1 VDFGGDMPIRCS
13 DHTGDFGKALPVVCF
28 RMGAVHAG
36 PGEIAVKC
44 SSLEIKLND
53 TTPCGRR
60 GSLTGGDMHLGIA
73 LPPKGISA

>member
-1 VDFGGDMPIRCS
+1 M
-13 DHTGDFGKALPVVCF
+13 CF

-60 GSLTGGDMHLGIA
+60 GSLTGGDMRLGIA
-73 LPPKGISA
+73 LPPEGISA